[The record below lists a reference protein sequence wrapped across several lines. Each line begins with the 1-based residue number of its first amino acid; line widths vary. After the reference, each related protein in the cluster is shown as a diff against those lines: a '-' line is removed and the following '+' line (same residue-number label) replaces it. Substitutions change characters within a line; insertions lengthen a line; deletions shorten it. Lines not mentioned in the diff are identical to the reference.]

1 MAEDNENKQKLN
13 LDEVDV
19 QIIEALRADGRT
31 AFAQIAESLNVSPGM
46 IRMRYNRLVEMGYLR
61 VVAITNPL
69 RMGYSTM
76 AMIGVRV
83 EGNKMLEV
91 AEQIKAFNEVVYLV
105 VTSGRYDIFAE
116 VMCRDHQHLLEFL
129 TEKLYQVEGVR
140 QSESFI
146 HLRINKE
153 IYY

>member
-1 MAEDNENKQKLN
+1 MTEIIDEKQKLS

-19 QIIEALRADGRT
+19 HIIEALREDGRT

-69 RMGYSTM
+69 RMGFTTM

-83 EGNKMLEV
+83 DGDKMLTV
-91 AEQIKAFNEVVYLV
+91 AEKIKAFNEVVYLV

-116 VMCRDHQHLLEFL
+116 VMCRDHEHLLEFL
-129 TEKLYQVEGVR
+129 TEKLYQVEGVK

-146 HLRINKE
+146 HLKINKE